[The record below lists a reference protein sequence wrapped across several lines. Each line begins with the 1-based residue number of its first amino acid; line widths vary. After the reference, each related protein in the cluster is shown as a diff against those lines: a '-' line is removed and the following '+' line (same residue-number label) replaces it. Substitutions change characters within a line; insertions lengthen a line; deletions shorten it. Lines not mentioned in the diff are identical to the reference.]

1 MDIPQE
7 SVPLILHKDY
17 HTLIDKFITHLD
29 IATTSRI
36 SYRKAIRQ
44 FFAWFLK
51 NKINNPDRET
61 ILAYKKHLDEKGLKP
76 YTRSSYLVVV
86 RLFFAWAET
95 LKIYPNIARGIK
107 GAKKSVKAHN
117 KSSLSVPHVKR
128 LLESIDT
135 RDLFGKRD
143 YALINLLICTGLRL
157 IEVVRANIGDLQPT
171 ENGEEAL
178 LWIRGKGRDGKEE
191 FAVVTREAIE
201 PILAYLDAR
210 KAKNIQAP
218 LFTSLSDRNYGQQL
232 TVDTLSRVIKKH
244 LSNIGLSSSR
254 YTAHSL
260 RHTFG
265 VLCIHS
271 GASLHEVQLA
281 MRHHTSTTTQ
291 VYLGDIEKQK
301 RLKDAPERRLI
312 SYLLKEGIWAI

>member
-1 MDIPQE
+1 MELPQE
-7 SVPLILHKDY
+7 SAPLILHKDY
-17 HTLIDKFITHLD
+17 NILIDKFIAHLD
-29 IATTSRI
+29 IATTSRV

-44 FFAWFLK
+44 FFVWFLK
-51 NKINNPDRET
+51 NKISNPNRET
-61 ILAYKKHLDEKGLKP
+61 ILAYKKYLDEKGLKP

-117 KSSLSVPHVKR
+117 KNSLTIPHIKR
-128 LLESIDT
+128 LLDSIDT

-157 IEVVRANIGDLQPT
+157 IEVVRANIGDLQPM

-178 LWIRGKGRDGKEE
+178 LWIRGKGREGKEE
-191 FAVVTREAIE
+191 FAVITREAIE
-201 PILAYLDAR
+201 PIFAYLEAR
-210 KAKNIQAP
+210 KAKSMQAP
-218 LFTSLSDRNYGQQL
+218 LFTSLSDRNYGQPL

-312 SYLLKEGIWAI
+312 NYLIKEGIWAT